1 MTPRFEPDA
10 PAPLGLR
17 LTELGRAARAVLA
30 AALRR
35 RRTASNDDGRVY
47 ANRNDGPP
55 DLDELW
61 RDFNRKLG
69 GLFGKGGGQ
78 PPQRGSGGSDG
89 SGGGFQP
96 DMKSAGIGLSLI
108 GGVAVLVWLGSGV
121 FIVQEG
127 WQAVVTSFGRYT
139 QTRDAG
145 IQFRWPYPF
154 QSHETVAVT
163 QLRSAEVGR
172 NTVAPS
178 TGLRDSSMLSEDEN
192 IVDIR
197 FTVQYRLKDARAYL
211 FENRNPEEA
220 VIQASETAVREIVG
234 RSKVDQV
241 LYEQRDAIAA
251 DLVKSIQVQLDR
263 LNAGIVIANVN
274 VQNVQVPEQVQAAFN
289 DAVKATADRDR
300 FKNEG
305 QAYAADVIPKAQGTA
320 SRLKE
325 QAEGYRARVIAE
337 AEGDAQRFRS
347 VLAEYQKAPQVTRDR
362 LYLETMQSVYSNVSK
377 VMVDSRSNSNLL
389 YLPLDK
395 LMQQAAAALPTATA
409 PVSVPTPE
417 SPPVAGADA
426 RSRDGARTRDRD
438 GR

>member
-35 RRTASNDDGRVY
+35 RRTASNDDGRIY

-78 PPQRGSGGSDG
+78 PPQRGAGGGGD
-89 SGGGFQP
+89 GGGFQP

-154 QSHETVAVT
+154 QAHETVAVT

-220 VIQASETAVREIVG
+220 VVQASETAVREIVG

-395 LMQQAAAALPTATA
+395 LMQQAAAATPAATA

-417 SPPVAGADA
+417 SPAAAGADA